1 MNKVKKK
8 KRKKL
13 QPFDLK
19 KINAQSI
26 DRLIVVA
33 IAIGSVIGLLLVK
46 MLYLTV
52 IKGPELAEKA
62 ETQWKS
68 EMNLT
73 AMRGNIVDRNG
84 SILVTSTNVYRIEV
98 DMDTLKTY
106 IEDEKTT
113 VEKVSSDLAEALG
126 ASYDDI
132 YGKLSDEENKF
143 IILSKG
149 LEKDVIDKVK
159 SLEIRGLVYYD
170 EIERYYPNGNYLSQ
184 VLGIINSEGVG
195 LTGLELQYDDYLSG
209 LSGIR
214 IGGVDAYSN
223 DLPFV
228 SGKQTNAINGKDIV
242 TTIDENL
249 QYYAELVANEGLE
262 TYKAKRVSITIM
274 NPNNGEI
281 LAMASTPGYDP
292 NDPYEGY
299 ENFEGDTE
307 NDKIQNMWRNS
318 IVSDTYEPGSTFKI
332 ITMAAAMEE
341 GLIHD
346 DDVFVCNGSKTFG
359 DVNVHCWNLSG
370 HGAQTAAEI
379 LKNSCNVGFMELG
392 ARLGAE
398 KLNEYIKKLGFG
410 SITGIDLPGEAEG
423 IVKST
428 NSISDIDLATIAFG
442 QTNTLNA
449 LQLLTAVNA
458 VANGGNLIQPHIVKE
473 ITHKDSNGNTIVDK
487 TIEGKT
493 TENVLSEKTCAT
505 LREYLERTA
514 TQDAG
519 AGTFVQGYDIGGK
532 TGTAQK
538 VDIETGSY
546 SADKYIASM
555 VAMTPVDDPQLT
567 VYISVDEPST
577 GVYYGGQVASPLM
590 KKLFSHIFAYIESP
604 TGKASYSI

>member
-1 MNKVKKK
+1 MNKLRKK
-8 KRKKL
+8 KRKKIK
-13 QPFDLK
+13 PFELK
-19 KINAQSI
+19 KINEQSI
-26 DRLIVVA
+26 DRLILVGISIGVV
-33 IAIGSVIGLLLVK
+33 IVVLLLR
-46 MLYLTV
+46 MLYLTI
-52 IKGPELAEKA
+52 IKGSELAEEA

-98 DMDTLKTY
+98 DMDTLRAY
-106 IEDEKTT
+106 VDDEKTT
-113 VEKVSSDLAEALG
+113 IEKVSANIAEAIG
-126 ASYDDI
+126 TSYDNI
-132 YGKLSDEENKF
+132 YKKLSDKENKF

-149 LEKDVIDKVK
+149 LEKDAIDKVK
-159 SLEIRGLVYYD
+159 ALEIAGLVYYD

-184 VLGIINSEGVG
+184 VLGTINSEGVG

-214 IGGVDAYSN
+214 IGGIDANSN

-249 QYYAELVANEGLE
+249 QYYAELVAKEGLE
-262 TYKAKRVSITIM
+262 THKAKRVSITIM

-281 LAMASTPGYDP
+281 LAMANAPGYDP
-292 NDPYEGY
+292 NNPYEGY

-359 DVNVHCWNLSG
+359 DVHVHCWNLSG

-392 ARLGAE
+392 ERLGAE

-493 TENVLSEKTCAT
+493 TENVLSEKTSAT

-519 AGTFVQGYDIGGK
+519 AGTFVQGYDIG
-532 TGTAQK
+532 
-538 VDIETGSY
+538 
-546 SADKYIASM
+546 
-555 VAMTPVDDPQLT
+555 
-567 VYISVDEPST
+567 
-577 GVYYGGQVASPLM
+577 
-590 KKLFSHIFAYIESP
+590 
-604 TGKASYSI
+604 